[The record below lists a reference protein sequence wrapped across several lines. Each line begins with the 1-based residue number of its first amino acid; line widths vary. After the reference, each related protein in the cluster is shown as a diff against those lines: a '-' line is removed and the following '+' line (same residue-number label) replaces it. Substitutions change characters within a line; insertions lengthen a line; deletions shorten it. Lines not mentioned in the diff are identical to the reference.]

1 MDEWSVYQRK
11 IKFLSAVKVFKFG
24 GASVKDAT
32 GVKNVVKII
41 ERYPQSSLFI
51 IVSAMGK
58 MTNALEALTEAYSS
72 KESSVDSLLLE
83 IKSFHDVILSDLSAS
98 DELKDQVSKVFGDLE
113 YRLSRR
119 PSDNYAFDYDQIVS
133 FGEILSTTIIA
144 GYLNQCEIECHWAD
158 ARRMIRTDSTYREAR
173 VNWDKTEQLIK
184 AEWEEVVPTKKG
196 RKLVLSQGFIG
207 HNAELNTTT
216 LGREGSDFSAAIIAY
231 VLEAEEVTIWKDVP
245 GVLNA
250 DPKYFSD
257 AVMLKR
263 ISYKEAIELAYYGAS
278 VIHPK
283 TIKPLQNKGI
293 VLYVKSFLDFE
304 KEGTR
309 IDKATFSDSLV
320 PSYIFKTNQ
329 ILISFTPRDF
339 SFVNEDNLSELFDYF
354 VQHGIRMNLMQNSA
368 LNFSI
373 CIEYDTEKLDL
384 LIAHFKERYEVLY
397 NHPCELVTIRHYDQE
412 TISRLLI
419 GKKVLVEQ
427 KSRTT
432 ARMVLMEQD

>member
-1 MDEWSVYQRK
+1 
-11 IKFLSAVKVFKFG
+11 VKVFKFG
-24 GASVKDAT
+24 GASVKDAD
-32 GVKNVVKII
+32 GVKNVAKII
-41 ERYPQSSLFI
+41 KSYPKTDLFV

-58 MTNALEALTEAYSS
+58 MTNALESLTRAYCQKDESMNALFSDVVA
-72 KESSVDSLLLE
+72 
-83 IKSFHDVILSDLSAS
+83 FHDEVLQALSAT
-98 DELKDQVSKVFGDLE
+98 DDLKAEVAKVVAQLRQ
-113 YRLSRR
+113 RLDRQ

-133 FGEILSTTIIA
+133 FGEILSTTITA
-144 GYLNQCEIECHWAD
+144 GYLNQTGLDCHWTD
-158 ARRMIRTDSTYREAR
+158 ARRLIRTDSTYREGR
-173 VNWDKTEQLIK
+173 VDWEKTEVLVKEAWEK
-184 AEWEEVVPTKKG
+184 APLSNEGKKF
-196 RKLVLSQGFIG
+196 VLTQGFIG

-231 VLEAEEVTIWKDVP
+231 VLEAEDVTIWKDVP

-250 DPKYFSD
+250 DPKYFSE

-263 ISYKEAIELAYYGAS
+263 ISYREAIELAYYGAS

-293 VLYVKSFLDFE
+293 VLKVKSFMDFE
-304 KEGTR
+304 QEGTK
-309 IDKATFSDSLV
+309 IDQATFSDSLV
-320 PSYIFKTNQ
+320 PSYIFKVDQ

-339 SFVNEDNLSELFDYF
+339 SFVNEDNLSELFEYF
-354 VQHGIRMNLMQNSA
+354 VKKRIKVNIMQNSA

-373 CIEYDTEKLDL
+373 CVDFDQKQLDD
-384 LIAHFKERYEVLY
+384 LIANFKTRYEVLY
-397 NHPCELVTIRHYDQE
+397 NRSCELVTIRHYDQE

-432 ARMVLMEQD
+432 ARMVLVDVD